1 MMHPQITQIT
11 QKDSRRLDHILILS
25 RYPQSVLVTAHCSP
39 LTAHCF
45 LFCFYAD
52 CTVWMLT
59 RHQSHITRFSI
70 HRNCGLAW
78 CL

>member
-1 MMHPQITQIT
+1 MHPQITQIT

-25 RYPQSVLVTAHCSP
+25 RYPQSSAHGSL
-39 LTAHCF
+39 LTLPAHCF

-70 HRNCGLAW
+70 HRNWWFGM
-78 CL
+78 